1 MSVEIFHT
9 ESGSTET
16 WLVAND
22 DGTVTYHQEN
32 SGWTMMRRGAE
43 GSDSKM
49 TAIEAKARW
58 TSYAADIDV
67 ALATLSAKKPDK

>member
-1 MSVEIFHT
+1 
-9 ESGSTET
+9 
-16 WLVAND
+16 
-22 DGTVTYHQEN
+22 
-32 SGWTMMRRGAE
+32 
-43 GSDSKM
+43 M